1 MSPVSQNAGQV
12 GTARP
17 RFAVIPCAHQSPGRR
32 CASCGQID
40 YRAAVFWLA
49 EGGSWRGRG
58 PARLGRLLRW
68 AMVLGLLLMQLPA
81 PTAIRAQGTT
91 CRPDVEPNNTEAEV
105 EKVSGGF
112 CIAGDLPESSDQD
125 LFLWTVTADDAHSL
139 WTITVSGPEAVITDA
154 KILTLYVGTRRR
166 ADCRRLADR
175 SRRDDRELDRTG
187 QRQLPVRARPIPDRH
202 LANRHGQCGTAG
214 DHDLPALSGES
225 SVDAQIARHGAK

>member
-1 MSPVSQNAGQV
+1 MVRS
-12 GTARP
+12 R
-17 RFAVIPCAHQSPGRR
+17 
-32 CASCGQID
+32 SCG
-40 YRAAVFWLA
+40 
-49 EGGSWRGRG
+49 
-58 PARLGRLLRW
+58 LGRLLRW
-68 AMVLGLLLMQLPA
+68 AMVIGLLLMQLPA
-81 PTAIRAQGTT
+81 PTAIRAQGTA

-139 WTITVSGPEAVITDA
+139 WTIAVSGPEAVITDA
-154 KILTLYVGTRRR
+154 KILTLTSEPGVEPIVAGSQIGHVG
-166 ADCRRLADR
+166 
-175 SRRDDRELDRTG
+175 DDRELDRTG
-187 QRQLPVRARPIPDRH
+187 QRQLLVRARPIPDRH